1 MTGKR
6 FVLSSDFYGAGNEH
20 WDGYYTGKTYIYQG
34 EVYAVCD
41 TDINKAKKYSS
52 LKRAENAAKV
62 CLKGLKIMCLR
73 WKQYDRLPD

>member
-52 LKRAENAAKV
+52 LKRAENAAKSLFEKV
-62 CLKGLKIMCLR
+62 EN
-73 WKQYDRLPD
+73 YVFEVEAV